1 MQVPDLARRASWL
14 ADDAEGRYPDG
25 QRIALA
31 RPAAGGP
38 GRVGAKPVTDLQQ
51 PLAQLMSPPGCATAL
66 VAG

>member
-25 QRIALA
+25 QRIGLTAPQRVAPAGSA
-31 RPAAGGP
+31 RS
-38 GRVGAKPVTDLQQ
+38 RSRIVSS